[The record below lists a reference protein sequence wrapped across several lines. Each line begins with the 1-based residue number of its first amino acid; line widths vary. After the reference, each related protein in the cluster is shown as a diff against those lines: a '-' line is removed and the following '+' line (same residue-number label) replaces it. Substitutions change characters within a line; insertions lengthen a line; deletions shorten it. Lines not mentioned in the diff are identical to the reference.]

1 MRGRRRG
8 GALTRALLPES
19 LPGLDISR
27 IELEAGGHMNGVPH
41 TPGTREYLAC
51 ETGRLELAASGE
63 VWELGPGDT
72 LVFRGD
78 QPHTYRNPGRRVA
91 VGISVV
97 AFAPV
102 SN

>member
-1 MRGRRRG
+1 
-8 GALTRALLPES
+8 
-19 LPGLDISR
+19 
-27 IELEAGGHMNGVPH
+27 MNGVPH

-51 ETGRLELAASGE
+51 ESGRIELAASGE

-102 SN
+102 SS